1 MQGNRRFLSR
11 TAILLALVPCVAVPS
26 PGAAPAAG
34 QGARRGAVVSAT
46 DAADTTVPRPD
57 LYRINLEPTT
67 VGSGASGVAKLA
79 LAPSPFGIAL
89 SPDGH
94 FLFDIELVVK
104 GLPEPSRWGSFSTY
118 VAWATTQNLDVAR
131 RLGVVTAGKPITA
144 QVDYHKFILLVTA
157 EANAGGEHWKG
168 PVVLRGLSASM
179 FLDNFSGKTFFNNGV
194 PQ

>member
-1 MQGNRRFLSR
+1 VGTR
-11 TAILLALVPCVAVPS
+11 
-26 PGAAPAAG
+26 G
-34 QGARRGAVVSAT
+34 GAVVSGT
-46 DAADTTVPRPD
+46 VVDTTVPRPD
-57 LYRINLEPTT
+57 LYRINLQPTT

-94 FLFDIELVVK
+94 FLFDVELAVT
-104 GLPEPSRWGSFSTY
+104 GLPKPSRWGPFSTY

-157 EANAGGEHWKG
+157 EADARGEHWKG